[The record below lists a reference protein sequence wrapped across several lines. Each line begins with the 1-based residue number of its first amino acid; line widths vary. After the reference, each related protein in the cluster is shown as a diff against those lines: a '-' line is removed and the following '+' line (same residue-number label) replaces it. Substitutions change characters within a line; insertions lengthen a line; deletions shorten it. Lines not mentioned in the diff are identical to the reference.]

1 MEFVASKSRHEFHEF
16 HENDHCHLDLVGL
29 KYDFSHSL
37 VALLDSTF
45 NCTQRAKKIDCDL
58 VRDV

>member
-1 MEFVASKSRHEFHEF
+1 MEFVASKSRHEF

-58 VRDV
+58 GRDV